1 MDKLSAPQA
10 KGKTKEGITADAKR
24 TRNDNKH
31 VFPIFFFI
39 FFTALT
45 SLVLDSTNDS
55 AEIHYTIITG

>member
-10 KGKTKEGITADAKR
+10 KGKTKEGIAADAKR

-31 VFPIFFFI
+31 VFPIFFF
-39 FFTALT
+39 FTALT
-45 SLVLDSTNDS
+45 SLVLDSINDS